1 MKFLLAFFIFSS
13 LVNNLDDV
21 LLCKR
26 TFLDTSLEIE
36 GVDTN
41 NYGNPE
47 EIYFLTNKELTNF
60 KSIDLKRSKYSD
72 QREFYTALLKSMNLD
87 KEKIAFNENKK
98 MNINNNV
105 FSRENIDSDL
115 YPPNIVKIGVK
126 VNMEKILD
134 LIFMYSEK
142 EIIDGREVLKYPMD
156 KEIENVTLQEAKKLI
171 TEEQKRFEPNLNYLF
186 DRNTKKLNF
195 YMSYRPDIAS
205 QVMASYECNVV
216 KRNLKNKVSK

>member
-1 MKFLLAFFIFSS
+1 MQVLLAFFIFTS
-13 LVNNLDDV
+13 LVNNFDDV

-26 TFLDTSLEIE
+26 TFLDNSLEIDE
-36 GVDTN
+36 LDNN

-47 EIYFLTNKELTNF
+47 EIYFLTNKDLTNF

-72 QREFYTALLKSMNLD
+72 QKEFYTVFLKSMNMD

-98 MNINNNV
+98 MNISNNV
-105 FSRENIDSDL
+105 FSRENIESDL

-126 VNMEKILD
+126 VDMEKILD

-142 EIIDGREVLKYPMD
+142 KIINGKEVLKYPMD
-156 KEIENVTLQEAKKLI
+156 KEIANITLQEAKKLI
-171 TEEQKRFEPNLNYLF
+171 TEEQKQFEPNLNYLF

-195 YMSYRPDIAS
+195 YMSSRPDTAS
-205 QVMASYECNVV
+205 QIMASYECNIV
-216 KRNLKNKVSK
+216 KRNLKNKGAY

>member
-1 MKFLLAFFIFSS
+1 MQ
-13 LVNNLDDV
+13 
-21 LLCKR
+21 R
-26 TFLDTSLEIE
+26 TFLDNSLKIE
-36 GVDTN
+36 ELDHN

-47 EIYFLTNKELTNF
+47 EIFFLTNKELTNF

-72 QREFYTALLKSMNLD
+72 QQEFYTALLKSMNL
-87 KEKIAFNENKK
+87 EKGEIAFNENKK
-98 MNINNNV
+98 MNISNNV
-105 FSRENIDSDL
+105 FSRENIESDL

-142 EIIDGREVLKYPMD
+142 EIIDGKEVLKYPMD

-171 TEEQKRFEPNLNYLF
+171 TEEQKQFEPNLNYLF
-186 DRNTKKLNF
+186 DRNTRSLNF
-195 YMSYRPDIAS
+195 YMSNRPDMAS

>member
-1 MKFLLAFFIFSS
+1 MEFLLAFFIFTS
-13 LVNNLDDV
+13 LINNFDDV

-26 TFLDTSLEIE
+26 TFLDKSLEIE
-36 GVDTN
+36 ELDHT

-115 YPPNIVKIGVK
+115 YPSNIVKIGVK

-171 TEEQKRFEPNLNYLF
+171 TEEQKQFEPNLNYLF
-186 DRNTKKLNF
+186 DRNTRNLNF
-195 YMSYRPDIAS
+195 YMSNRPDMAS

-216 KRNLKNKVSK
+216 KRNLKNKG

>member
-1 MKFLLAFFIFSS
+1 MEFLLAFFIFTS
-13 LVNNLDDV
+13 LINNFDDV

-26 TFLDTSLEIE
+26 TFLDKSLEIE
-36 GVDTN
+36 ELDHT

-115 YPPNIVKIGVK
+115 YPSNIVKIGVK

-171 TEEQKRFEPNLNYLF
+171 TEEQKQFEPNLNYLF
-186 DRNTKKLNF
+186 DRNTRNLNF
-195 YMSYRPDIAS
+195 YMSNRPDMAS
-205 QVMASYECNVV
+205 QVMASYECSVV
-216 KRNLKNKVSK
+216 KRNLKNKG

>member
-1 MKFLLAFFIFSS
+1 M
-13 LVNNLDDV
+13 
-21 LLCKR
+21 
-26 TFLDTSLEIE
+26 
-36 GVDTN
+36 
-41 NYGNPE
+41 
-47 EIYFLTNKELTNF
+47 
-60 KSIDLKRSKYSD
+60 KRSKYSD

-115 YPPNIVKIGVK
+115 YPSNIVKIGVK

-171 TEEQKRFEPNLNYLF
+171 TEEQKQFEPNLNYLF
-186 DRNTKKLNF
+186 DRNTRNLNF
-195 YMSYRPDIAS
+195 YMSNRPDMAS

-216 KRNLKNKVSK
+216 KRNLKNKG

>member
-1 MKFLLAFFIFSS
+1 MEFLLAFFIFTS
-13 LVNNLDDV
+13 LVNNFDDV

-26 TFLDTSLEIE
+26 TFLDNSLEIE
-36 GVDTN
+36 ELDNN

-115 YPPNIVKIGVK
+115 YPSNIVKIGVK

-171 TEEQKRFEPNLNYLF
+171 TEEQKQFEPNLNYLF
-186 DRNTKKLNF
+186 DRNTRNLNF
-195 YMSYRPDIAS
+195 YMSNRPDMAS

-216 KRNLKNKVSK
+216 KRNLKNKG

>member
-1 MKFLLAFFIFSS
+1 MEFLLAFFIFTS
-13 LVNNLDDV
+13 LVNNFDDV

-26 TFLDTSLEIE
+26 TFLDRSLEIE
-36 GVDTN
+36 ELDHT

-72 QREFYTALLKSMNLD
+72 QKEFYTSFLKSMNMD

-98 MNINNNV
+98 MNISNNV

-126 VNMEKILD
+126 VDMEKILD

-142 EIIDGREVLKYPMD
+142 KIINGKEVLKYPMD

-171 TEEQKRFEPNLNYLF
+171 TKEQKQFEPNLNYLF
-186 DRNTKKLNF
+186 DRNTRNLNF
-195 YMSYRPDIAS
+195 YMSNRPDMAS

-216 KRNLKNKVSK
+216 KRNLKNKVNK

>member
-1 MKFLLAFFIFSS
+1 MGLLLAFFIFTN
-13 LVNNLDDV
+13 LINNFDDV

-26 TFLDTSLEIE
+26 TFLDNSLEIE
-36 GVDTN
+36 ELDNN

-47 EIYFLTNKELTNF
+47 EIYFLTNKDLTKF

-72 QREFYTALLKSMNLD
+72 QKEFYTSFLKSMNMD

-98 MNINNNV
+98 MNISNNV

-126 VNMEKILD
+126 VDMEKILD

-142 EIIDGREVLKYPMD
+142 KIINSKEVLKYPMD
-156 KEIENVTLQEAKKLI
+156 KEIENVTLQEAKELI
-171 TEEQKRFEPNLNYLF
+171 TEEQKQFEPNLNYLF

-195 YMSYRPDIAS
+195 YMSSRPDTAS
-205 QVMASYECNVV
+205 QVMASYECNIV

>member
-1 MKFLLAFFIFSS
+1 MQVLLAFFIFTS
-13 LVNNLDDV
+13 LVNNFDDV

-26 TFLDTSLEIE
+26 TFLDNSLEIDE
-36 GVDTN
+36 LDNN

-72 QREFYTALLKSMNLD
+72 QKEFYTAFLKSMNMD

-115 YPPNIVKIGVK
+115 YPSNIVKIGVK

-142 EIIDGREVLKYPMD
+142 EIIDGKEVLKYPMD

-171 TEEQKRFEPNLNYLF
+171 TEEQKQFEPNLNYLF
-186 DRNTKKLNF
+186 DRNTRNLNF
-195 YMSYRPDIAS
+195 YMSNRPDMAS

>member
-1 MKFLLAFFIFSS
+1 MEFLLAFFIFTS
-13 LVNNLDDV
+13 LVNNFDDV

-26 TFLDTSLEIE
+26 TFLDNSLEIE
-36 GVDTN
+36 ELDNN

-72 QREFYTALLKSMNLD
+72 QREFYTALLKSMNL
-87 KEKIAFNENKK
+87 EKGEIAFNENKK

-115 YPPNIVKIGVK
+115 YPSNIVKIGVK

-142 EIIDGREVLKYPMD
+142 EIIDGKEVLKYPMD

-171 TEEQKRFEPNLNYLF
+171 TEEQKQFEPNLNYLF
-186 DRNTKKLNF
+186 DRNTRNLNF
-195 YMSYRPDIAS
+195 YMSNRPDMAS